1 MALPDIFDKNIAD
14 GVVARINNEW
24 AKISKDPEVIE
35 AYARLGVNTEHST
48 PAKVLEMARAE
59 YPVMGKILRDA
70 GVQAE

>member
-1 MALPDIFDKNIAD
+1 MLF
-14 GVVARINNEW
+14 R
-24 AKISKDPEVIE
+24 SDPEVIE
-35 AYARLGVNTEHST
+35 SYARLGVNTEHST